1 MIIWFL
7 IILILSISV
16 FIAVYMI
23 GRHKSLKCK
32 IIDTDEEMAKYL
44 EEHNERNKI
53 RGFKPY
59 ESKKDKL

>member
-1 MIIWFL
+1 
-7 IILILSISV
+7 
-16 FIAVYMI
+16 MI